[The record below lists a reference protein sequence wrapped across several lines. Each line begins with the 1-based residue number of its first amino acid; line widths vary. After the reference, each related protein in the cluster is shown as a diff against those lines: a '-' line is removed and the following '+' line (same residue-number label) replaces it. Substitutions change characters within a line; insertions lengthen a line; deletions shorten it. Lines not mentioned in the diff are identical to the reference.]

1 MRSGILIAVFIFASS
16 VAGYSQAV
24 ARGDADSKCGWEMP
38 QLAASSPKPSYAR
51 YNFAEGTVGVMCFE
65 ENQTYGI
72 ESDDDLKDSVA
83 RTLIAWAEKNYAV
96 AKVVSRKDFSI
107 GKYKGTIYSLNLGT
121 KLYEIRVVARNRTAY
136 ALTALADSPRKLQ
149 LLRAQHLERFRISQ

>member
-1 MRSGILIAVFIFASS
+1 MRSGILIAVFIFAFS

-24 ARGDADSKCGWEMP
+24 ARGDADSKCGWKMP

-72 ESDDDLKDSVA
+72 ESDDDHSRA
-83 RTLIAWAEKNYAV
+83 PRFAV
-96 AKVVSRKDFSI
+96 ACEHDLSPFDARRTSAPREATKSRRI
-107 GKYKGTIYSLNLGT
+107 ARVPTRGLLARPVRQSL
-121 KLYEIRVVARNRTAY
+121 RPQSA
-136 ALTALADSPRKLQ
+136 
-149 LLRAQHLERFRISQ
+149 